1 MKKHQKTIKYKIW
14 IKKSARKKLK
24 SHLIFISHKSRAIK
38 RYTKTKEELIE
49 ELRIKLENF
58 KRIKAP
64 DYFSLINFPEESI
77 KFINQL
83 ENCFEKKEKVS
94 VELKNL
100 KYLDHSAVTILVSI
114 LFSFK
119 KNNIQFR
126 GSLPKNDNLR
136 FLLVNS
142 DFFKYLNRSIP
153 EKLEYKIGKKDQIFT
168 NANKEVNSE
177 LGLVIMAEAGMTI
190 FGNPKTWKGLQRTL
204 LELMQ
209 NTNNHADPNEKGE
222 KHWWLSVNHN
232 KLEKSVSFIFVDYG
246 VGIFESLKNKPNDN
260 KWFGWFEKI
269 KNKLI
274 LGGNEEIFKLLLNG
288 VMHMTVT
295 GEHFRGKG
303 LPGIKQVL
311 DRNQIS
317 NLNIISNNVFAD
329 VTNDT
334 YKKLNSE
341 FNGTFVSWELNQNN
355 DYIEWVV

>member
-1 MKKHQKTIKYKIW
+1 MKKNQKTIKYKIW
-14 IKKSARKKLK
+14 AKKSANKKLK
-24 SHLIFISHKSRAIK
+24 LHLIFISHKSRANK
-38 RYTKTKEELIE
+38 RYAKSREELIE
-49 ELRIKLENF
+49 ELRIKQENF

-64 DYFSLINFPEESI
+64 DYFSLIKFPEEAI
-77 KFINQL
+77 KFINLL
-83 ENCFEKKEKVS
+83 EDCYEKKEKVS

-119 KNNIQFR
+119 RNNIQFR
-126 GSLPKNDNLR
+126 GSLPRNDKLR
-136 FLLVNS
+136 FLLINS

-177 LGLVIMAEAGMTI
+177 LGLVIMAEAGVTI
-190 FGNPKTWKGLQRTL
+190 FGKPKTWKGLQRTL

-209 NTNNHADPNEKGE
+209 NTNNHANLNEKGE

-232 KLEKSVSFIFVDYG
+232 KLEKKVSFIFVDYG
-246 VGIFESLKNKPNDN
+246 VGIFESLKNKPTNN
-260 KWFGWFEKI
+260 KWFGWLDKI

-274 LGGNEEIFKLLLNG
+274 HGGNEEIFKLLLNG
-288 VMHMTVT
+288 TMHMTVT
-295 GEHFRGKG
+295 GEHFRGKA
-303 LPGIKQVL
+303 LPGIKEVL

-317 NLNIISNNVFAD
+317 TLNIVSNNVYAN
-329 VTNDT
+329 VSENS
-334 YKKLNSE
+334 YIKLNSQ

-355 DYIEWVV
+355 NYIEWVV